1 MEGGKDV
8 DAIFIDITKAF
19 DSVQLIQTLLN
30 KSMYAYAVN
39 WVKKLPY
46 ITIAEY
52 RNMAKSLL
60 KACHGGDL
68 PLSCA
73 MTSPMLVI
81 VSGSKLVAFTYM

>member
-1 MEGGKDV
+1 M
-8 DAIFIDITKAF
+8 
-19 DSVQLIQTLLN
+19 N

-39 WVKKLPY
+39 WIKNY
-46 ITIAEY
+46 HTTAEY
-52 RNMAKSLL
+52 RNMANSLL

-73 MTSPMLVI
+73 MTSLVLVI